1 MTAADYLQPPLDKH
15 AARKATPVFSGVLAY
30 FPDAINAIAR
40 CSMAGNEQHNPGTK
54 LLWDRA
60 KSGDEKDAC
69 TRHLM
74 QTGTMDEEDI
84 LHDTKAGWR
93 ALANLQKVL
102 EERGEAPLSPYNKIK
117 TETLNPREGDLC
129 PHCRLDTLE
138 HRVATPPYSDDHLIC
153 PHCDSTY
160 CMP

>member
-1 MTAADYLQPPLDKH
+1 MTAANYLQPPLDKH

-40 CSMAGNEQHNPGTK
+40 CSMAGNEQHNPGTE
-54 LLWDRA
+54 LHWDRA

-102 EERGEAPLSPYNKIK
+102 EGRGEAPLSPYNKIE
-117 TETLNPREGDLC
+117 TTTLNPREGDLC
-129 PHCRLDTLE
+129 PHCRRDTLE
-138 HRVATPPYSDDHLIC
+138 HCVATPPYSVEHLSC
-153 PHCDSTY
+153 PQCDSTY
-160 CMP
+160 NIL